1 MLVKIIEQ
9 VPDILF
15 NSALEEIQNIDW
27 SKIDDSVRRRRAE
40 FATSSSIHIR
50 VASSK
55 LTLGKKSVNE
65 MSTVCECEDNAVWS
79 NQFNAVR
86 RLSDWMFKTVNGKT
100 LGRIM
105 IVNLEPRGQVPLHV
119 DPKDYFEMYSRFH
132 VPFKTNPNVVFNG
145 GEDTENEHMPLQYL
159 SRLNNRLPHQLDNNS
174 DENRIHL
181 IVDIETEGGNQIF

>member
-105 IVNLEPRGQVPLHV
+105 IVNLEPQGQVPLHV